1 MGCEF
6 SRGHLNCHVCHLMYF
21 SCCIVNSIG
30 DREGPAGKRGHLIL
44 MSLLAIGAERK
55 WGSMSFFRFCRAMIR
70 DDGDG
75 KSSGEGFG
83 GGLRVAWPAGWAG
96 DSQGGAV
103 GVVMP

>member
-1 MGCEF
+1 
-6 SRGHLNCHVCHLMYF
+6 
-21 SCCIVNSIG
+21 
-30 DREGPAGKRGHLIL
+30 
-44 MSLLAIGAERK
+44 
-55 WGSMSFFRFCRAMIR
+55 MIR